1 MLIVD
6 DNVDHLAFLRA
17 AVGARYRVAAA
28 ANGFEAYELAC
39 RAHPDAVL
47 LDLVMPVLDGYSVVR
62 MLRQNPAT
70 ANTPIIFVTGLD
82 ADALEPLPSMSAV
95 LRKPCH
101 QGEILEAI
109 RKVLPPATGP

>member
-17 AVGARYRVAAA
+17 AVGARYRVAVA

-39 RAHPDAVL
+39 RVHPDAIL

-62 MLRQNPAT
+62 KLRQNPAT
-70 ANTPIIFVTGLD
+70 AKTPIIFVTGLD
-82 ADALEPLPSMSAV
+82 ADALEPLPAMAAV

-109 RKVLPPATGP
+109 RKVLPAATGP